1 MSKMNYQ
8 RVSKE
13 TSQSRQPALKSRP
26 SEHSPI
32 VKQAVKKPVKKIQKR
47 MTRDFTKHPLV
58 GTVVAIP
65 KKLSKAAKIVMP
77 FGKYKGY
84 QYQDVPT
91 DYIWWAL
98 ENLEHST
105 VKEKLGTTLLI
116 IH

>member
-1 MSKMNYQ
+1 MNYQ

-13 TSQSRQPALKSRP
+13 TSLSRQPALKSRP

-32 VKQAVKKPVKKIQKR
+32 VKKPVKKTQKR
-47 MTRDFTKHPLV
+47 IKRDFTKHSLV
-58 GTVVAIP
+58 GTVVSIP
-65 KKLSKAAKIVMP
+65 EKLSKAAKIVMP

-91 DYIWWAL
+91 EYIWWAL

-105 VKEKLGTTLLI
+105 VK
-116 IH
+116 